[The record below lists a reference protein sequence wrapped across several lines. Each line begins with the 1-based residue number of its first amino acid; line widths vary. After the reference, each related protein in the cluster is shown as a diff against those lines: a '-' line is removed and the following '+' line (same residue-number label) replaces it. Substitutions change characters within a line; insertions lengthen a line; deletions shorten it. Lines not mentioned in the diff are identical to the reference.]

1 MWLSNRARHPTPNQ
15 MRPGRTTGVFSID
28 RAVRSDS
35 EEAIHGE
42 CEREC
47 DQPENPVTESEAGG
61 CCGGPAPE
69 GASACC
75 ARDADVKAAGG
86 DGCGCGSTLAAAPKP
101 AASGCCSR

>member
-1 MWLSNRARHPTPNQ
+1 MASANASATNPRTLSP
-15 MRPGRTTGVFSID
+15 
-28 RAVRSDS
+28 
-35 EEAIHGE
+35 
-42 CEREC
+42 
-47 DQPENPVTESEAGG
+47 ESEAGG

-101 AASGCCSR
+101 AASGCFAVICSGT